1 MDGQNYEIK
10 KRRFAAFDIDGT
22 IARTSLLQLLTRE
35 LVARGKLPIAIGHE
49 VDIRLHD
56 YRQKIRDDNF
66 GKYMADA
73 VQILFENLKSLPV
86 NEYLETAQAIVN
98 RSVSNTYVYT
108 RDLIE
113 NLKSHGYFLIAISGS
128 EMRLVDLYTKA
139 LGFDASVGA
148 IFYEGDTEITGKIQ
162 LLDHPKNEILS
173 ALVNKFNLDLRGSIG
188 VGDTSS
194 DVVMLEMTEQPI
206 AFNPNQE
213 LFKTAREK
221 GWMVVIERKDMVYGL
236 EATDSGYILKTTN
249 I

>member
-1 MDGQNYEIK
+1 MDQEPP

-35 LVARGKLPIAIGHE
+35 LVARGKLPINVGHE

-56 YRQKIRDDNF
+56 YRQKIRDDDF

-73 VQILFENLKSLPV
+73 VQILFENLKQLPV
-86 NEYLETAQAIVN
+86 AEYLDTAQAIVN

-108 RDLIE
+108 RDLIA

-139 LGFDASVGA
+139 LGFDVSVGA
-148 IFYEGDTEITGKIQ
+148 IFYEGEQAITGKIEM
-162 LLDHPKNEILS
+162 LKHPKNEVLS
-173 ALVNKFNLDLRGSIG
+173 ALIQKFNLTQTGSIA

-194 DVVMLEMTEQPI
+194 DVVMLEMAEQPI
-206 AFNPNQE
+206 AFNPNQA
-213 LFKTAREK
+213 LFTIARER

-236 EATDSGYILKTTN
+236 EAQDGGYILKTTN
-249 I
+249 A